1 MSILLDAVTRA
12 KQQEMGEQLDPVLTP
27 RAQYRRQSS
36 ASSYLKPL
44 AVLVAA
50 VLAGG
55 ALAWGWHSLDTNKKP
70 LAPETS
76 SVGVKASQQQAR
88 QQDESQGHK
97 QATQAAEV
105 TEPGTTEVRLAGKVA
120 LPMAQPI
127 PQTQAVQS
135 RTIQSQNT
143 RPQNTQNAQ
152 NAQAANR
159 AAINQSLMNQSS
171 INQSSINQ
179 SGEAEIAARQ
189 TPASVNAQSTG
200 SDLLAASVAEAAKE
214 LQFAQLQADGSATVN
229 QPQEMPAADDEPII
243 LGANPN
249 RRGLEVL
256 ESLKRQVNEAA
267 EDVGLSSA
275 ESRRQDELVAQ
286 FQAALADVEHRHSAE
301 KPVSPPELDPI
312 PKAEEEVPP
321 YGGLPAGLQLQ
332 VPEFEISAHVYAS
345 EPSKRWLNVEGAELQ
360 EGDSI
365 KGQLKIVEI
374 RPRDVVL
381 EIQGQK
387 FRVPAI

>member
-36 ASSYLKPL
+36 ASRYLKPL

-55 ALAWGWHSLDTNKKP
+55 ALAWGWHSLDTNKKT

-76 SVGVKASQQQAR
+76 SVGGQASQQQAR
-88 QQDESQGHK
+88 QQDESQGYK
-97 QATQAAEV
+97 QPTQAAEV
-105 TEPGTTEVRLAGKVA
+105 AEQGATEVRLAGKVA

-143 RPQNTQNAQ
+143 RPQN
-152 NAQAANR
+152 AQAENR
-159 AAINQSLMNQSS
+159 ATINQSSVNQGS

-189 TPASVNAQSTG
+189 SPASVNAQSTG

-229 QPQEMPAADDEPII
+229 QPQEIPAADDEPII

>member
-27 RAQYRRQSS
+27 RAQYRRHSS
-36 ASSYLKPL
+36 ASRYLKPL

-76 SVGVKASQQQAR
+76 SVGGQASQQQAR
-88 QQDESQGHK
+88 QQDESQGYE
-97 QATQAAEV
+97 QPTQAAEV
-105 TEPGTTEVRLAGKVA
+105 AEQGATEVRLAGKVA

-135 RTIQSQNT
+135 RLTQSQNT
-143 RPQNTQNAQ
+143 LPQ

-159 AAINQSLMNQSS
+159 AT
-171 INQSSINQ
+171 INQSSMNQ

-214 LQFAQLQADGSATVN
+214 LQFAQLKADGSATVN

>member
-55 ALAWGWHSLDTNKKP
+55 ALAWGWHSLDTNKKT

-76 SVGVKASQQQAR
+76 SVGGQASQQQAR
-88 QQDESQGHK
+88 QQDESQGYK
-97 QATQAAEV
+97 QPTQAAEV
-105 TEPGTTEVRLAGKVA
+105 AEQGATEVRLAGKVA

-143 RPQNTQNAQ
+143 RPQN
-152 NAQAANR
+152 AQAE
-159 AAINQSLMNQSS
+159 NQGS

-189 TPASVNAQSTG
+189 SPASVNAQSTG

-286 FQAALADVEHRHSAE
+286 FQAALADVEHRHSTE

>member
-76 SVGVKASQQQAR
+76 SVGGQASQQQAR
-88 QQDESQGHK
+88 QQDESQGYK
-97 QATQAAEV
+97 QPTQAAEV
-105 TEPGTTEVRLAGKVA
+105 AEQGATEVRLAGKVA

-143 RPQNTQNAQ
+143 RPQN
-152 NAQAANR
+152 AQAENR
-159 AAINQSLMNQSS
+159 ATINQSSVNQG
-171 INQSSINQ
+171 SINQ

-189 TPASVNAQSTG
+189 SPASVNAQSTG

>member
-27 RAQYRRQSS
+27 RAQYRQPSS
-36 ASSYLKPL
+36 GGAYFKPL
-44 AVLVAA
+44 AVLVVA

-55 ALAWGWHSLDTNKKP
+55 ALAWGWHMLDNSKKTP
-70 LAPETS
+70 APETS
-76 SVGVKASQQQAR
+76 SVEAQASQQQVR
-88 QQDESQGHK
+88 QQDESQGYK
-97 QATQAAEV
+97 QPTQAAEV
-105 TEPGTTEVRLAGKVA
+105 AEQGAAEVRLAGKVA
-120 LPMAQPI
+120 LPLAQPI
-127 PQTQAVQS
+127 PQGQVVQS
-135 RTIQSQNT
+135 QLTQLQTIQ
-143 RPQNTQNAQ
+143 PQTTQPQ
-152 NAQAANR
+152 NAQAVSSTNLNQRREANI
-159 AAINQSLMNQSS
+159 AANQS
-171 INQSSINQ
+171 
-179 SGEAEIAARQ
+179 Q
-189 TPASVNAQSTG
+189 TLANTELSNNDT
-200 SDLLAASVAEAAKE
+200 LAASVAEAAKE
-214 LQFAQLQADGSATVN
+214 LQFEQVQSGSSSFANQRQAIQATD
-229 QPQEMPAADDEPII
+229 EEPII

-256 ESLKRQVNEAA
+256 ESLKRQVNDAA

-312 PKAEEEVPP
+312 PKTEEEVPP

-332 VPEFEISAHVYAS
+332 VPEFDISAHVYAS
-345 EPSKRWLNVEGAELQ
+345 EPSKRWLNVDGAELQ

-365 KGQLKIVEI
+365 KGILKIVEI

-381 EIQGQK
+381 EIQGQR

>member
-76 SVGVKASQQQAR
+76 SVGGQASQQQAR
-88 QQDESQGHK
+88 QQDESQGYK
-97 QATQAAEV
+97 QPTQAAEV
-105 TEPGTTEVRLAGKVA
+105 AEQGATEVRLAGKVA

-143 RPQNTQNAQ
+143 RPQN
-152 NAQAANR
+152 AQAENR
-159 AAINQSLMNQSS
+159 ATINQSSVNQGS

-189 TPASVNAQSTG
+189 SPASVNAQSTG

-229 QPQEMPAADDEPII
+229 QAQEMPAADDEPII

-301 KPVSPPELDPI
+301 KTISPPELDPI

>member
-36 ASSYLKPL
+36 ASRYLKPL

-76 SVGVKASQQQAR
+76 SVGGQASQQQAR
-88 QQDESQGHK
+88 QQDESQGYK
-97 QATQAAEV
+97 QPTQAAEV
-105 TEPGTTEVRLAGKVA
+105 AEQGATEVRLAGKVA

-143 RPQNTQNAQ
+143 LPQ
-152 NAQAANR
+152 NAQAENR
-159 AAINQSLMNQSS
+159 AAINQSS
-171 INQSSINQ
+171 IDQSSINQ

-189 TPASVNAQSTG
+189 SPASVNAQSTG

>member
-36 ASSYLKPL
+36 ASRYLKPL

-76 SVGVKASQQQAR
+76 SVGAKASQQQAR
-88 QQDESQGHK
+88 QQDESQGYK
-97 QATQAAEV
+97 QPTQAAEV
-105 TEPGTTEVRLAGKVA
+105 AEQGATEVRLAGKVA

-143 RPQNTQNAQ
+143 LPQ
-152 NAQAANR
+152 NAQAENR
-159 AAINQSLMNQSS
+159 ATIKQSS
-171 INQSSINQ
+171 VNQGSISQSSINQ

-312 PKAEEEVPP
+312 PKAEEELPP